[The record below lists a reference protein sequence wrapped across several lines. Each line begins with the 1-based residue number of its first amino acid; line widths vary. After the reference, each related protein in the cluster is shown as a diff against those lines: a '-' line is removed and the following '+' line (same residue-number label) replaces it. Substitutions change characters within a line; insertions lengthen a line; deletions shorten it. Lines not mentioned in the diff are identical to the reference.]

1 MVFLKFTLNN
11 LNRFQNGILM
21 IIFGILFVLYSKYI
35 HKKYQNKGYKPFKS
49 FRREGKD
56 QIDDTMLV
64 MLYWRSLV
72 GIYMGYLIVLGG
84 IISIISY
91 FIK

>member
-1 MVFLKFTLNN
+1 MIKTAINN
-11 LNRFQNGILM
+11 LDNFQGGILV

-35 HKKYQNKGYKPFKS
+35 HKKYQNQGYKPFKS

-56 QIDDTMLV
+56 QIDDTMFVL
-64 MLYWRSLV
+64 LYWRSLV